1 MKKLLYI
8 TLGILLSLA
17 LAKPSA
23 AQSFFSADHGFR
35 TDDVLADENASLPRA
50 ATVDIPAPRPVMPAD
65 LALRTYLERAQRQ
78 SRELGATSDL
88 TIVEA
93 VLPDSSQRGRF
104 ELHRVFSAPRSL
116 AFTSVSFVGDT
127 FVKTNII
134 NRLLQSEVEHVEK
147 GSGPQSAITADNYH
161 FSYKG
166 TDTLEG
172 QAVHVFQVKPRI
184 KRMGLFKGKIYLD
197 AYNGSLRRAEGTLAK
212 SPSFFVKK
220 ISFTQDYADV
230 TGFSL
235 PVHMH
240 SVAQTRLVGRAIVD
254 VVHQDYQASPIQ
266 QAPASTTAT
275 STLVQDDARASN

>member
-1 MKKLLYI
+1 MNRLSYI
-8 TLGILLSLA
+8 TPGILLSLA
-17 LAKPSA
+17 LITPSS
-23 AQSFFSADHGFR
+23 AQSLLSADRSSGVAEF
-35 TDDVLADENASLPRA
+35 LADDSISGSRPIVPE
-50 ATVDIPAPRPVMPAD
+50 IPAPRAAMPSGV
-65 LALRTYLERAQRQ
+65 ALRTYLEHAQRQ
-78 SRELGATSDL
+78 MTELGATSDL

-93 VLPDSSQRGRF
+93 VLPDSSQSGRF

-134 NRLLQSEVEHVEK
+134 NRFLQSEVEHVEK
-147 GSGPQSAITADNYH
+147 GSGAQSAITADNYN

-166 TDTLEG
+166 TDLLNG
-172 QAVHVFQVKPRI
+172 QAVHVFQVKPRK
-184 KRMGLFKGKIYLD
+184 KRVGLFKGKIYLD

-235 PVHMH
+235 P
-240 SVAQTRLVGRAIVD
+240 
-254 VVHQDYQASPIQ
+254 
-266 QAPASTTAT
+266 
-275 STLVQDDARASN
+275 

>member
-1 MKKLLYI
+1 MSKFSYI
-8 TLGILLSLA
+8 AVGILLSLA
-17 LAKPSA
+17 LVAPSP
-23 AQSFFSADHGFR
+23 AQNFFSPDHSPGVAEFFADDSISVSR
-35 TDDVLADENASLPRA
+35 PIASEIPDPRA
-50 ATVDIPAPRPVMPAD
+50 VMPSD
-65 LALRTYLERAQRQ
+65 VALRTYLEHARHQMA
-78 SRELGATSDL
+78 ELGATSDL

-134 NRLLQSEVEHVEK
+134 NRFLQSEVEHVEK
-147 GSGPQSAITADNYH
+147 GNGAQSAITADNYH

-166 TDTLEG
+166 TDTLNG
-172 QAVHVFQVKPRI
+172 QTVHVFQVKPRK
-184 KRMGLFKGKIYLD
+184 KRVGLFKGKIYLD
-197 AYNGSLRRAEGTLAK
+197 AYSGSLRRSEGTLAK
-212 SPSFFVKK
+212 SPSFFVKR

-235 PVHMH
+235 PVRMH

-266 QAPASTTAT
+266 SSSSTQVA
-275 STLVQDDARASN
+275 AGK